1 MLYCTSLISLG
12 TAEIQN
18 LLAPPVSDD
27 DAEEGSDGESP
38 GSLNAYVADQAAQDA
53 YIQAMVPNPIPI
65 AEGLSGFEVSAAAA
79 AMDEDLG
86 FPSTSL
92 MTSSTT
98 NGYVDTNVEDIA
110 CMSTFSAVRSSAK
123 RVHKQMN
130 ASVVSPGGTPSLQ
143 FGQPF
148 TKKLKAGAAGSAS
161 VTQTP
166 ALIRTSLDGVS
177 APNPLLFGRPIN
189 LPTEA
194 KLDRPASAPTPAAS
208 KPKLLK
214 VSLKPRP
221 AQMVKAPK
229 GAVKEGSI
237 IPALPVQ
244 REVVPLA
251 ILNSR
256 KFITPERSLTYSAP
270 PCLAE
275 KLKEKGSRAPL
286 CKLMVKGKIEATVG
300 STESAVALVPAPP
313 IKITKTTIHATS
325 ATASKKRAGT
335 SNKKK
340 KVPTSSSSKSTI
352 KKKTNPAKT
361 KKTVIK
367 EKTTA
372 TTQGKDASTVP
383 PTAEN
388 KESGASSSAIAEKLM
403 VANPLANVSP
413 TAPAKITT
421 QSNPKPKTASQPV
434 KAPAALAHPAPAVV
448 SSNSSAAS
456 ISSDDQNMD
465 VTAVTSGTSNTNS
478 SKTPRNRPLT
488 SEEKAQACRNRNRQH
503 ARNTRLRKKAYVDEL
518 KASLTKMVEE
528 RDRAEAVRK
537 EAESKKEQKRLARK
551 QILQDFLKCRGE
563 NQRDCSIWGGLVQD
577 SKTFRLTLPITN
589 FQTMVET
596 SDSTKAVDH
605 QVLVGIQDIM
615 ADTSYLASFL
625 QSLGSTG
632 NTTKENEDSANATK
646 PVYLEFSCDDSLF
659 LLDGDASLLYW
670 SATTR
675 GLLSKVSQVKLA
687 AATWFYLTP
696 KMSNT
701 YLFCF

>member
-1 MLYCTSLISLG
+1 M
-12 TAEIQN
+12 
-18 LLAPPVSDD
+18 LAPPVSDD

-53 YIQAMVPNPIPI
+53 YIQSMVPNPIPT
-65 AEGLSGFEVSAAAA
+65 ADGLSGFEVSAAAA

-92 MTSSTT
+92 MTSSTSPA
-98 NGYVDTNVEDIA
+98 YVDTNVEDIA
-110 CMSTFSAVRSSAK
+110 CMSTFSSARSPAK

-130 ASVVSPGGTPSLQ
+130 ASVVSPGAAPKLQ

-148 TKKLKAGAAGSAS
+148 TKKLKVGAAGSSSA
-161 VTQTP
+161 TQTP

-194 KLDRPASAPTPAAS
+194 KLDRPAVASTPVAS
-208 KPKLLK
+208 KPKLVK

-221 AQMVKAPK
+221 LQTVKASK
-229 GAVKEGSI
+229 GPVKARSI
-237 IPALPVQ
+237 VPALPVQ

-270 PCLAE
+270 PCLAG
-275 KLKEKGSRAPL
+275 KLKEKNSRAPL

-300 STESAVALVPAPP
+300 STESAVATVPAPP
-313 IKITKTTIHATS
+313 VKITKTTITATS
-325 ATASKKRAGT
+325 ATASKKRAGA

-361 KKTVIK
+361 KKSASK
-367 EKTTA
+367 EKTADTA
-372 TTQGKDASTVP
+372 GKNVSTVP
-383 PTAEN
+383 PTAQSR
-388 KESGASSSAIAEKLM
+388 ESGASSTVSAPVGAETLM
-403 VANPLANVSP
+403 VANPLANVAP
-413 TAPAKITT
+413 TAPAKIAPQAT
-421 QSNPKPKTASQPV
+421 SKPKPASQAA
-434 KAPAALAHPAPAVV
+434 KAPAAPASPAVV

-456 ISSDDQNMD
+456 ISSDDQNMED
-465 VTAVTSGTSNTNS
+465 TAVTSGTSTTNS
-478 SKTPRNRPLT
+478 SKPARTRLLT

-528 RDRAEAVRK
+528 RDRAEEARK
-537 EAESKKEQKRLARK
+537 EAESKKEQQRLARK
-551 QILQDFLKCRGE
+551 EILQEFLKCRGE
-563 NQRDCSIWGGLVQD
+563 NQRDSSKWDGLVQD
-577 SKTFRLTLPITN
+577 SKTFHLTLPITN

-605 QVLVGIQDIM
+605 QVLVGTQDIM
-615 ADTSYLASFL
+615 ADASYLASFL

-632 NTTKENEDSANATK
+632 NTATESDDSADATN
-646 PVYLEFSCDDSLF
+646 PVYLDFRCDDSLF

-675 GLLSKVSQVKLA
+675 GVLSKVSLVKVA
-687 AATWFYLTP
+687 AVTSVYLTP
-696 KMSNT
+696 KI
-701 YLFCF
+701 F